1 MKCRNYNSKDFLE
14 KSLNNKNGINPLQEI
29 YDHLKYLI
37 EPSEAKRDITEVL
50 DWYLQD
56 YKSRLISS
64 INDSLSVIEYKNNE
78 SLVKLSEV
86 IQLIE
91 EEWIWEDYLNVY
103 H

>member
-64 INDSLSVIEYKNNE
+64 IKDSLSVIEYKNNE

-91 EEWIWEDYLNVY
+91 EE
-103 H
+103 